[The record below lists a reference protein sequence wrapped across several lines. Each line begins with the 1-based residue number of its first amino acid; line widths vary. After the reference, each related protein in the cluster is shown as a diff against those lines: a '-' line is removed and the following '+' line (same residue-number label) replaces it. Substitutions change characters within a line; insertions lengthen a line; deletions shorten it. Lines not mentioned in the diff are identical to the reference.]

1 MFKGKKIKQQSFKII
16 VNIRKSLEQ
25 EKPRTD
31 FFLEKKTYFFFW
43 VWGFPRTM
51 IH

>member
-25 EKPRTD
+25 DLPMAFQNTNANAD
-31 FFLEKKTYFFFW
+31 LW
-43 VWGFPRTM
+43 VVDTKNG
-51 IH
+51 